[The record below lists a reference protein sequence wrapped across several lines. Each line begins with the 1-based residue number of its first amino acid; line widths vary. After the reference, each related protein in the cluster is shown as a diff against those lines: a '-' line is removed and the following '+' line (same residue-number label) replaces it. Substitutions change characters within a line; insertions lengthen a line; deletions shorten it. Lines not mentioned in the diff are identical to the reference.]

1 MSGTQGRESEGERVG
16 PEQNRRVGTA
26 GTARQVGR
34 KTKILPLVGYLSKY
48 GRFYGGGLGS

>member
-34 KTKILPLVGYLSKY
+34 KTKILPLVEYLLKY